1 MQVSAHSCYTVNMNM
16 TERLNRTAD
25 SFQMMHI
32 APPIL
37 VLANAW
43 DAASARVFEG
53 AGARAIGTTSAG
65 IAAVLGYPDGQ
76 KVPRELMLEAIARI
90 AGTVDVPVTADVEA
104 GYGPRAEDV
113 AETTRLVIEAGAVG
127 INLEDASGNPA
138 QPLFEV
144 EEQIERIRAAREAAE
159 QAGVR
164 IVINA
169 RTDFFLA
176 EIGPPAERLN
186 AAVSRANAYRRAG
199 ADCLFVPGVADLA
212 TIGTLVRD
220 ICGPVNVLASRG
232 TPAVRD
238 LEQIGVARLSVGS
251 GIMRGALA
259 LARDAAHELFDQ
271 GSYGTFLEKAISY
284 GEVNEL
290 MRKRQ
295 SSVPVGRISAAHG
308 GSGSK

>member
-271 GSYGTFLEKAISY
+271 GSYGTFFEKAIPY

-290 MRKRQ
+290 MRRRR
-295 SSVPVGRISAAHG
+295 SAVPVGKTSSAPSRSA
-308 GSGSK
+308 SK